1 MAQKRRERE
10 TRQVRV
16 SQSLVDGYRKQV
28 DRQGDAAADYMD
40 RAIAAYVRKY
50 PDASTAQIRKFTYET
65 MQAALPNF
73 TDLAETLSCEF
84 MSHLAEKYGW
94 DDVTPK
100 LYDTT
105 DYKLVDKK
113 LHYLADLL
121 NEGDLDG
128 FKSSVTDVTKF
139 YVKRSAQESMIRNC
153 IDASVRY
160 ARVPSGFE
168 TCSFCFML
176 ASRGFVYGDE
186 EKAGA
191 THKFHPHCD
200 CIVVP
205 GNYGRTKIDGY
216 DPQGMYDRWK
226 NCAETI
232 GVNLDADD
240 EDTNKR
246 IMREVETRDW
256 HWLYTG
262 EAPKID
268 YSLQPRDSI
277 GKFSKPGSYERED
290 LVLVKNKKGKLV
302 EPNEWRDIFAHDILS
317 RNGFKVKARPSKAIG
332 QDGKILDGVTT
343 PDIEIDGNIWEIKSP
358 NFGNRRP
365 QKGNEL
371 DFIEEAMKSSKRNFN
386 NPYDYKTKSGLGDM
400 SNRRRIVLNMKY
412 RPTDVSKDEIEKKI
426 LNEMKEHHVIE
437 VISIDE
443 NGTVRRYKNG

>member
-1 MAQKRRERE
+1 MAKERRERK
-10 TRQVRV
+10 TRQARV
-16 SQSLVDGYRKQV
+16 SRSLIDGYREQV
-28 DRQGDAAADYMD
+28 DRQGDAAAAYMD
-40 RAIAAYVRKY
+40 KAIATYVRKY

-94 DDVTPK
+94 DDVNPVINGS
-100 LYDTT
+100 T
-105 DYKLVDKK
+105 DYKLVDRK

-128 FKSSVTDVTKF
+128 FKRSVTDVTKF

-191 THKFHPHCD
+191 THKFHPNCD

-232 GVNLDADD
+232 GANPDADD
-240 EDTNKR
+240 KDTNKR

-262 EAPKID
+262 EAPKVEYKKPRNLLEGHEKSGID
-268 YSLQPRDSI
+268 WLQQQGIRLTTNIEIPDAKANIDLTISGVLWELKNATNAESSI
-277 GKFSKPGSYERED
+277 SNQIGRSR
-290 LVLVKNKKGKLV
+290 KKWYKLELKTPMKIV
-302 EPNEWRDIFAHDILS
+302 IS
-317 RNGFKVKARPSKAIG
+317 T
-332 QDGKILDGVTT
+332 DGYDG
-343 PDIEIDGNIWEIKSP
+343 DIESIVTGTIKRLHDG
-358 NFGNRRP
+358 
-365 QKGNEL
+365 
-371 DFIEEAMKSSKRNFN
+371 EEAIIISKDN
-386 NPYDYKTKSGLGDM
+386 M
-400 SNRRRIVLNMKY
+400 RRI
-412 RPTDVSKDEIEKKI
+412 KK
-426 LNEMKEHHVIE
+426 
-437 VISIDE
+437 
-443 NGTVRRYKNG
+443 

>member
-1 MAQKRRERE
+1 MAQKKRERE

-28 DRQGDAAADYMD
+28 DKHGDAAAAYMD

-50 PDASTAQIRKFTYET
+50 PDASTAQVRKFTYET

-94 DDVTPK
+94 DDVNPVITGS
-100 LYDTT
+100 T

-121 NEGDLDG
+121 NEGDMDG

-153 IDASVRY
+153 IDAGVRY

-191 THKFHPHCD
+191 THKFHPNCD

-205 GNYGRTKIDGY
+205 GAYGRTKIDGY

-226 NCAETI
+226 RCAETV
-232 GVNLDADD
+232 GENPDAND
-240 EDTNKR
+240 EVTNER

-262 EAPKID
+262 EGPQVAFESEQVKKRVLPHELRTAQRLSNEFGIRSDFIQD
-268 YSLQPRDSI
+268 YKWVVI
-277 GKFSKPGSYERED
+277 
-290 LVLVKNKKGKLV
+290 
-302 EPNEWRDIFAHDILS
+302 
-317 RNGFKVKARPSKAIG
+317 
-332 QDGKILDGVTT
+332 DGVKRKIGL
-343 PDIEIDGNIWEIKSP
+343 PDFRDGTEIKTLQ
-358 NFGNRRP
+358 G
-365 QKGNEL
+365 
-371 DFIEEAMKSSKRNFN
+371 SK
-386 NPYDYKTKSGLGDM
+386 NPYGAMDNYLENASKKEGLKRVVVDNTESSYIGDDELIEAARKVWNDYPSISKLGIILKSGEFIYV
-400 SNRRRIVLNMKY
+400 NK
-412 RPTDVSKDEIEKKI
+412 
-426 LNEMKEHHVIE
+426 
-437 VISIDE
+437 
-443 NGTVRRYKNG
+443 

>member
-1 MAQKRRERE
+1 MATKRRNRE
-10 TRQVRV
+10 TRQARV
-16 SQSLVDGYRKQV
+16 SQSLIDGYRKQV
-28 DRQGDAAADYMD
+28 DRQGDAAAAYMD
-40 RAIAAYVRKY
+40 KAIAAYVGKY
-50 PDASTAQIRKFTYET
+50 PDASTAQVRKFTYET
-65 MQAALPNF
+65 MQVALPNF

-94 DDVTPK
+94 DDVNPVITGS
-100 LYDTT
+100 T
-105 DYKLVDKK
+105 DYKLVDRK

-121 NEGDLDG
+121 NEGDIDG
-128 FKSSVTDVTKF
+128 FKRSVTDVTKF

-191 THKFHPHCD
+191 THKFHSNCD

-232 GVNLDADD
+232 GANPDADD
-240 EDTNKR
+240 DDTNKR
-246 IMREVETRDW
+246 IMREVARRDW

-268 YSLQPRDSI
+268 YSLQSRDSI
-277 GKFSKPGSYERED
+277 GMFSKPGSYERED
-290 LVLVKNKKGKLV
+290 LILAPNKKGVLR
-302 EPNEWRDIFAHDILS
+302 EPSEWRDVFAHDSLA
-317 RNGFKVKARPSKAIG
+317 RAGFKVKNRPSKALG
-332 QDGKILDGVTT
+332 NDGKIIDGVTN
-343 PDIEIDGNIWEIKSP
+343 PDIEMDGKIWEIKSP
-358 NFGNRRP
+358 RDGAVGKKDN
-365 QKGNEL
+365 L
-371 DFIEEAMKSSKRNFN
+371 SFIQNAMKQANDNFR
-386 NPYDYKTKSGLGDM
+386 NPYDYEKKCGMGKVSDRRVVMNLKYKTKDW
-400 SNRRRIVLNMKY
+400 SNKDFERRLK
-412 RPTDVSKDEIEKKI
+412 S
-426 LNEMKEHHVIE
+426 EMQEYGIRE
-437 VISIDE
+437 VICIDE
-443 NGTVRRYKNG
+443 EGNLRRYKSD

>member
-16 SQSLVDGYRKQV
+16 SQSLVDGYRKRV
-28 DRQGDAAADYMD
+28 DKQGDAAAAYMD

-50 PDASTAQIRKFTYET
+50 PDASTAQVRKFTYET

-94 DDVTPK
+94 DDVNPVITGS
-100 LYDTT
+100 T

-128 FKSSVTDVTKF
+128 FKRSVTDVTKF

-191 THKFHPHCD
+191 THKFHPNCD

-205 GNYGRTKIDGY
+205 GAYGRTKIDGY

-226 NCAETI
+226 SCAETI
-232 GVNLDADD
+232 GANPDADD
-240 EDTNKR
+240 EATNKR

-262 EAPKID
+262 EAPKVEYKKPRNLLEGHEKSGIGWLQQQGIRLTTNIEIPDAKANID
-268 YSLQPRDSI
+268 LTISGVLWELKNATNAESSI
-277 GKFSKPGSYERED
+277 SNQIGRSR
-290 LVLVKNKKGKLV
+290 KKWYKLELKTPMKIV
-302 EPNEWRDIFAHDILS
+302 IS
-317 RNGFKVKARPSKAIG
+317 T
-332 QDGKILDGVTT
+332 DGYDG
-343 PDIEIDGNIWEIKSP
+343 DIESIVTGTIKRLHDG
-358 NFGNRRP
+358 
-365 QKGNEL
+365 
-371 DFIEEAMKSSKRNFN
+371 EEAIIISKDN
-386 NPYDYKTKSGLGDM
+386 M
-400 SNRRRIVLNMKY
+400 RRI
-412 RPTDVSKDEIEKKI
+412 KK
-426 LNEMKEHHVIE
+426 
-437 VISIDE
+437 
-443 NGTVRRYKNG
+443 

>member
-28 DRQGDAAADYMD
+28 DRQGDAAAAYMD
-40 RAIAAYVRKY
+40 RAIASYVRKY
-50 PDASTAQIRKFTYET
+50 PDASTAQVRKFTYET

-94 DDVTPK
+94 DDVNPVITGS
-100 LYDTT
+100 T
-105 DYKLVDKK
+105 DYKLVDRK

-128 FKSSVTDVTKF
+128 FKRSVTDATKF

-262 EAPKID
+262 EVPKVTYTSYKARKETLEQRPHEARTAERLSKIGFQCE
-268 YSLQPRDSI
+268 LGKDSKKV
-277 GKFSKPGSYERED
+277 GKDSKGRTVFDGYADNPNGIEFKT
-290 LVLVKNKKGKLV
+290 VLTSKNARGAVKNYFENSINKKNLKRLVIDNYESSYLSDKEIINAIVELSEKPEYIEVFKRVSILKKDGKLLDV
-302 EPNEWRDIFAHDILS
+302 IN
-317 RNGFKVKARPSKAIG
+317 RN
-332 QDGKILDGVTT
+332 
-343 PDIEIDGNIWEIKSP
+343 
-358 NFGNRRP
+358 
-365 QKGNEL
+365 
-371 DFIEEAMKSSKRNFN
+371 
-386 NPYDYKTKSGLGDM
+386 
-400 SNRRRIVLNMKY
+400 
-412 RPTDVSKDEIEKKI
+412 
-426 LNEMKEHHVIE
+426 
-437 VISIDE
+437 
-443 NGTVRRYKNG
+443 

>member
-1 MAQKRRERE
+1 MVQKRQERE
-10 TRQVRV
+10 TRQVSV
-16 SQSLVDGYRKQV
+16 TQSLINSYRKQV
-28 DRQGDAAADYMD
+28 DRQGDAAAAYMD
-40 RAIAAYVRKY
+40 KAIATYVGKY

-94 DDVTPK
+94 GDVNPVITGS
-100 LYDTT
+100 T
-105 DYKLVDKK
+105 DYKLVDRK

-128 FKSSVTDVTKF
+128 FKRSVTDVTKF

-191 THKFHPHCD
+191 THKFHPNCD

-205 GNYGRTKIDGY
+205 GAYGRTKIDGY
-216 DPQGMYDRWK
+216 DPKGMYDRWRS
-226 NCAETI
+226 CHEAI
-232 GVNLDADD
+232 GGCDGIREAWDALPQ
-240 EDTNKR
+240 EDRMARIAKEDGDSAKAFAKFEEAR

-262 EAPKID
+262 EVPKVMYTSDKAREETLKKRPHEVRTAERLSKIGFQCE
-268 YSLQPRDSI
+268 LGKDSKKI
-277 GKFSKPGSYERED
+277 GKDSRGRTIFDGYADNPDGIEFKTVLTSKNAYGA
-290 LVLVKNKKGKLV
+290 VKNYFENSINKKNLKRLV
-302 EPNEWRDIFAHDILS
+302 IDNYESLYLS
-317 RNGFKVKARPSKAIG
+317 DKEIINAIVELSEKPEYIDVFKRISVLKK
-332 QDGKILDGVTT
+332 
-343 PDIEIDGNIWEIKSP
+343 DGNILDVI
-358 NFGNRRP
+358 NR
-365 QKGNEL
+365 N
-371 DFIEEAMKSSKRNFN
+371 
-386 NPYDYKTKSGLGDM
+386 
-400 SNRRRIVLNMKY
+400 
-412 RPTDVSKDEIEKKI
+412 
-426 LNEMKEHHVIE
+426 
-437 VISIDE
+437 
-443 NGTVRRYKNG
+443 

>member
-10 TRQVRV
+10 TRQTSV
-16 SQSLVDGYRKQV
+16 SQSLIDGYRKQV
-28 DRQGDAAADYMD
+28 DKQGDAAAAYMD
-40 RAIAAYVRKY
+40 RAIAAYVRKH
-50 PDASTAQIRKFTYET
+50 PDATTAQVRKFTYET

-84 MSHLAEKYGW
+84 MSHLAEKHGW

-186 EKAGA
+186 KKAGA
-191 THKFHPHCD
+191 THKFHPNCD

-205 GNYGRTKIDGY
+205 GAYGRTKIDGY

-226 NCAETI
+226 GCAETV
-232 GVNLDADD
+232 GENPDAND
-240 EDTNKR
+240 EAANKR
-246 IMREVETRDW
+246 VMREVETRDW

-262 EAPKID
+262 EAPKGRYDPEWVD
-268 YSLQPRDSI
+268 YEKDTAVLL
-277 GKFSKPGSYERED
+277 GS
-290 LVLVKNKKGKLV
+290 
-302 EPNEWRDIFAHDILS
+302 
-317 RNGFKVKARPSKAIG
+317 NGFAVDYIERSNAERRPDFYLNGIKWEMKNPENKGYMPVWNQFKTAVFGHGKSKVRNPQSDRLVIS
-332 QDGKILDGVTT
+332 GKRSGMTLDEMENHVLKVSNDFKDTFSEIVEVLLVTEDGV
-343 PDIEIDGNIWEIKSP
+343 
-358 NFGNRRP
+358 
-365 QKGNEL
+365 
-371 DFIEEAMKSSKRNFN
+371 
-386 NPYDYKTKSGLGDM
+386 
-400 SNRRRIVLNMKY
+400 RRIK
-412 RPTDVSKDEIEKKI
+412 R
-426 LNEMKEHHVIE
+426 
-437 VISIDE
+437 
-443 NGTVRRYKNG
+443 